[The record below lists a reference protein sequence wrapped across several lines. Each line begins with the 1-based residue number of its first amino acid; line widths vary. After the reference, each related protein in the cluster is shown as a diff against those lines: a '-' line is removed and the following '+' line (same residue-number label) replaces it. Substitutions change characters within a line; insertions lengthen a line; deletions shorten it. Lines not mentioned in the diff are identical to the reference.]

1 MEIKYRPTS
10 IRDLIVGYVD
20 KGEEGVVAYNGK
32 LDVRPPY
39 QREFIYDDDKRD
51 AVIDTVRKGFPL
63 NSIYW
68 VVHED
73 GKTFEVLD
81 GQQRILS
88 ICQFCNT
95 EFSIKPK
102 NGNRYKFNNLTK
114 AEQKQILDYKLTV
127 YFCKGE
133 DREKLNWFK
142 IVNIAGE
149 PLNEQEIRNAVYA
162 GTWVTDAKKKF
173 SKRNCAA
180 NTIGG
185 KHVNGS
191 SIRQDF
197 LKTAIEWINKG
208 DVESYMSN
216 HQHEK
221 HATPLWNHFE
231 SVINWAKNTFPKYRK
246 EMKMVDWGPL
256 YQKFKKKSLDPNEL
270 EERVKELMMDDDVTK
285 KSGIYP
291 YVLNGDEKH
300 LNIRAFTESQKRS
313 VYEQQS
319 DMCVGRNCPRTGE
332 VIPFEEMEGDHI
344 IPWRDGGKTDVA
356 NLQMLCSDCN
366 RAKGSR

>member
-1 MEIKYRPTS
+1 MKVDLRYIKVK
-10 IRDLIVGYVD
+10 DLILGYVD

-51 AVIDTVRKGFPL
+51 AVIDTLRKDFPL

-68 VVHED
+68 VDHED
-73 GKTFEVLD
+73 ETYEVLD

-102 NGNRYKFNNLTK
+102 VGNRYKFNNLTK
-114 AEQKQILDYKLTV
+114 DQQKQILNYKLTV
-127 YFCKGE
+127 YFCTGT
-133 DREKLNWFK
+133 DSEKLEWFK
-142 IVNIAGE
+142 TVNIAGE
-149 PLNEQEIRNAVYA
+149 PLNNQEIRNAVYA
-162 GTWVTDAKKKF
+162 GTWVTDAKIRF
-173 SKRNCAA
+173 SKRGCGAQD
-180 NTIGG
+180 IGG
-185 KHVNGS
+185 KYVNGS
-191 SIRQDF
+191 AIRQDY
-197 LKTAIEWINKG
+197 LQTAIEWINKG
-208 DVESYMSN
+208 DIESYMSN
-216 HQHEK
+216 HQK
-221 HATPLWNHFE
+221 DTHATPLWNHFE
-231 SVINWAKNTFPKYRK
+231 SVINWVKNTFPKYRR
-246 EMKMVDWGPL
+246 EMKGVDWGSL

-313 VYEQQS
+313 VFEQQS
-319 DMCVGRNCPRTGE
+319 EMCVGRNCPRTGE
-332 VIPFEEMEGDHI
+332 TIPFEEMEGDHI
-344 IPWRDGGKTDVA
+344 TPWRDGGKTEIA
-356 NLQMLCSDCN
+356 NLQMLCVDCN
-366 RAKGSR
+366 RTKGGR